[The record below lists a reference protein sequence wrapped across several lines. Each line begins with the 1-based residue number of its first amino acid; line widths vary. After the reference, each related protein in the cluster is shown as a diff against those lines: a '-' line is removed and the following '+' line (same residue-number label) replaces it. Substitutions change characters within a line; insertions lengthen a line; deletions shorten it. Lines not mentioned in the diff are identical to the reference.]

1 MKRIYVK
8 WFVCIMA
15 GILTLSGC
23 SKAGKEE
30 KTKASEFT
38 ADNEIVS
45 YKPIDTEK
53 TIITVGK
60 YSAFDESPLEEALE
74 SKFPDI
80 ELVWMETFVGPD
92 PFAYMSLQSEHGSLP
107 DISFT
112 GRTAP
117 ENDFLYDLSA
127 EDFVSRYNLSAL
139 NAMNIEG
146 KLYQIPI
153 GNTVTGIAYNKTL
166 FEEHGWKAPESLEE
180 FYALCDTISA
190 EGIRPFAPCLK
201 YYTTLESMAL
211 GLSFDDVL
219 ANIEK
224 QTQYNEFV
232 QKDASCRGLLEPMFS
247 VMRTL
252 YDKGIITGD
261 DFSSSATEARH
272 DLYEGK
278 NAMIVT
284 NLDILTLYNEEKP
297 DCELDYIGFPTKT
310 KGERWLHMIPGTRV
324 SVSDKAMK
332 DKEKKQMIL
341 DILDYI
347 STDEGQKALFQS
359 FSGISS
365 LTSYQKEAHFD
376 FDDIAACVENGRVFF
391 ADYYGSNEYISVFK
405 DWTVGNMTMEEMIE
419 ANDNF
424 EPLDELKQL
433 KETPIGTASKDFTV
447 LETSILNAD
456 VMRKATDAQI
466 ALVLNNYYYKGNLAE
481 IFEGDIVYPARFIL
495 KSVSAKDYLTTYEIT
510 GKNLKELLEHPIING
525 TEINAMYAPSGLKI
539 EYAPYAPADAN
550 VLKVTLTDGAKLSDD
565 EVYTVAAWPGSIDE
579 KYISHVVKE
588 YSELGMNKDLMTA
601 AIQSAGEI
609 KPAGDGRVVL
619 NWEKVV
625 NQPDEQKKGIF

>member
-1 MKRIYVK
+1 MKSIYVK
-8 WFVCIMA
+8 CLVSAAAALLSF
-15 GILTLSGC
+15 SGC
-23 SKAGKEE
+23 SGTGKAE
-30 KTKASEFT
+30 KTQSSEYL
-38 ADNEIVS
+38 AANEIVS
-45 YKPIDTEK
+45 YQPINTEK
-53 TIITVGK
+53 TIITMGK
-60 YSAFDESPLEEALE
+60 YTAFDESPLEEALE

-80 ELVWMETFVGPD
+80 ELVWKETFVGAD
-92 PFAYMSLQSEHGSLP
+92 PIAYMTLQSQHGSLP
-107 DISFT
+107 DIGFA

-139 NAMNIEG
+139 NAMNVEG

-166 FEEHGWKAPESLEE
+166 FDQHGWKAPETLEE
-180 FYALCDTISA
+180 FYSLCETISA
-190 EGIRPFAPCLK
+190 KGIRPFAACLK
-201 YYTTLESMAL
+201 YYTTLESMGL

-219 ANIEK
+219 ADIEK

-232 QKDASCRGLLEPMFS
+232 QKNASCRDLLEPMFN

-252 YDKGIITGD
+252 YEKGIITEE
-261 DFSSSATEARH
+261 DFASSATEVRH
-272 DLYEGK
+272 KLYKGE

-310 KGERWLHMIPGTRV
+310 KGERWMHMIPGTRV

-332 DKEKKQMIL
+332 DEEKKKIIL

-347 STDEGQKALFQS
+347 STNEGQKALFRS

-365 LTSYQKEAHFD
+365 LTSYQKEAQFD
-376 FDDIAACVENGRVFF
+376 FNDIKACVENGRVFF
-391 ADYYGSNEYISVFK
+391 ADHYGSNEYISVFR
-405 DWTVGNMTMEEMIE
+405 DWTVGKMTMEEMIE

-433 KETPIGTASKDFTV
+433 KDTPLGTAAKDFTV

-456 VMRKATDAQI
+456 VMREATDAQI
-466 ALVLNNYYYKGNLAE
+466 ALMLNNYYYKGNLAE
-481 IFEGDIVYPARFIL
+481 IFKGDIVYPARFTL
-495 KSVSAKDYLTTYEIT
+495 KSVSAKDYLTTYQIT

-525 TEINAMYAPSGLKI
+525 KEINAMYAPSGLKM
-539 EYAPYAPADAN
+539 EYAPYAPEDAN
-550 VLKVTLTDGAKLSDD
+550 VLEVTLEDGTKINDD
-565 EVYTVAAWPGSIDE
+565 EIYTVAAWAGSIDE
-579 KYISHVVKE
+579 KYITEVVKE
-588 YSELGMNKDLMTA
+588 YSELGANRDLMTA

-609 KPAGDGRVVL
+609 EPADDGRVVL
-619 NWEKVV
+619 NWEKR
-625 NQPDEQKKGIF
+625 